1 MKMEHDLS
9 KEDIHE
15 LLKLF
20 GNPTGRHK
28 HLDNSRL
35 SELKNEIYLK
45 LKEEYENS
53 LSSIGNSIKPPLY

>member
-35 SELKNEIYLK
+35 SELRNEIYLK
-45 LKEEYENS
+45 LKEEYEN
-53 LSSIGNSIKPPLY
+53 